1 MPKITLTGQKDKERA
16 VFCTISEKFLYIYFA
31 TGREAK
37 NNRAFSP
44 AGGQLKG
51 RPAGPFYI
59 QKHIKFAKE

>member
-37 NNRAFSP
+37 KTTGQFLP
-44 AGGQLKG
+44 PGGS
-51 RPAGPFYI
+51 
-59 QKHIKFAKE
+59 

>member
-37 NNRAFSP
+37 KTTGHFLPPEVIERT
-44 AGGQLKG
+44 AGM
-51 RPAGPFYI
+51 PVNI
-59 QKHIKFAKE
+59 QNQTIFVKE

>member
-37 NNRAFSP
+37 KTTGHFLP
-44 AGGQLKG
+44 LGGS
-51 RPAGPFYI
+51 
-59 QKHIKFAKE
+59 